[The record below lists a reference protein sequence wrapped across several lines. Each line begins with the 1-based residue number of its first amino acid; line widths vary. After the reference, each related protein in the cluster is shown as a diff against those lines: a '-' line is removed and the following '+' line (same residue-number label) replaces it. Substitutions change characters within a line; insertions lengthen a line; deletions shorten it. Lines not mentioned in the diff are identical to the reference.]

1 VRGLERQVPQS
12 SQSTPWKPI
21 AIVLAI
27 MLVVVVICMA
37 LVVTGVMNLGFSL
50 F

>member
-1 VRGLERQVPQS
+1 MPQS
-12 SQSTPWKPI
+12 SQSTPWKSI

-27 MLVVVVICMA
+27 LLVVVVICMT

>member
-1 VRGLERQVPQS
+1 MQQTS
-12 SQSTPWKPI
+12 SSAPWKPI

-27 MLVVVVICMA
+27 LLVVVLICMA
-37 LVVTGVMNLGFSL
+37 LIVAGVMNLGFSL